1 MKFSYGGKEFSTKP
15 DGATSPKWP
24 EKFEV
29 PYENK
34 PVEISFKVMNQGG
47 FRDMQIASV
56 SVQWP
61 SFSPGLRKV
70 EDSGCAP

>member
-1 MKFSYGGKEFSTKP
+1 MKFSYGGKEFSTKL

-47 FRDMQIASV
+47 FGDMQIASV
-56 SVQWP
+56 TMARFQSWP
-61 SFSPGLRKV
+61 
-70 EDSGCAP
+70 A